1 MRKQALASL
10 TALMV
15 DCPDLEFMQRLGNA
29 LEEGKERMVGAGMV
43 GGVNVEGLE
52 EREKGRGGR

>member
-15 DCPDLEFMQRLGNA
+15 DRPDLEFMQRLG
-29 LEEGKERMVGAGMV
+29 EGVGGEGERKGRMVGAGMV
-43 GGVNVEGLE
+43 G
-52 EREKGRGGR
+52 